1 MRRFDSRLVLP
12 IHELKGCDDYG
23 NEIASIEELWCRFEG
38 RSWYSRANSYWNSCQ
53 PTVNGVLGGFEEVHA
68 TDIASSSKFLMKLH
82 GMGRQR
88 AVDCGAGMGRVTKA
102 LLIPLF
108 ERVDLVEQSE
118 ALLAA
123 APTYINDAKADNFM
137 AIGLQDFKPEPETYD
152 CIWCQW
158 VLSHLTDDDLLS
170 FFENMAVA
178 LKPGGYL
185 CLKENVKKKGFL
197 FHTDDFSVTRSEALM
212 RAILQHAGLRIE
224 VEEAQTGFTPGLLP
238 VKMFAAR
245 R

>member
-12 IHELKGCDDYG
+12 PHEQKGADDNGVEYE
-23 NEIASIEELWCRFEG
+23 NIEQLWDRVG
-38 RSWYSRANSYWNSCQ
+38 YRPWYNQANDYWNKCQ

-68 TDIASSSKFLMKLH
+68 VDIPSSARFLTRLE

-88 AVDCGAGMGRVTKA
+88 AVDCGAGMGRVTKS
-102 LLIPLF
+102 LLVPIF
-108 ERVDLVEQSE
+108 DAVDLVEQSTS
-118 ALLAA
+118 LLGA
-123 APTYINDAKADNFM
+123 APAYVGSAKAVNYWG
-137 AIGLQDFKPEPETYD
+137 IGLQDFMPEPETYD
-152 CIWCQW
+152 CVWCQW

-170 FFENMAVA
+170 FFERMATA

-185 CLKENVKKKGFL
+185 CLKENVQKKGFL
-197 FHTDDFSVTRSEALM
+197 FHTDDFSVTRSEGLM
-212 RAILQHAGLRIE
+212 RAILQQAGLQI
-224 VEEAQTGFTPGLLP
+224 VQEEAQKGFPQGLLP